1 MRWQLARSIQ
11 YESWFNMQP
20 LIKINDLIK
29 SYKGFQL
36 GPVDLE
42 VDAGTI
48 VGLVGS
54 NGAGKT
60 TLIKSLL
67 GMISPDSGT
76 MSMLGRPI
84 QQIDDIDADLK
95 NKIGVVL
102 DTSAFTQESRVRD
115 VALLGRWVFSDW
127 DARYFQQLMDRFG
140 LAADKKVTDLSRGMG
155 MKLSLAFA
163 LAHHPRLLILDEATA
178 GLDPLARDEVLD
190 MLRDFMAEG
199 ELPGEAAV
207 DSVAQEPRAILLSSH
222 ITSDLEKIA
231 DRIVCIDD
239 GRKVFE
245 ADKETIC
252 NIAGVA
258 RCKSDQVEQV
268 IAVLTDALDDP
279 SSLRVVEGKYSTD
292 LLVPDR
298 FAFAQAFPE
307 IPVEPVS
314 LDDYLALTLKGE
326 QL

>member
-1 MRWQLARSIQ
+1 M
-11 YESWFNMQP
+11 
-20 LIKINDLIK
+20 
-29 SYKGFQL
+29 
-36 GPVDLE
+36 
-42 VDAGTI
+42 
-48 VGLVGS
+48 
-54 NGAGKT
+54 
-60 TLIKSLL
+60 
-67 GMISPDSGT
+67 
-76 MSMLGRPI
+76 
-84 QQIDDIDADLK
+84 
-95 NKIGVVL
+95 
-102 DTSAFTQESRVRD
+102 RD
-115 VALLGRWVFSDW
+115 VALLGRWVFSNW

-163 LAHHPRLLILDEATA
+163 LAHHPQLLILDEATA

-245 ADKETIC
+245 ADKEAIC

>member
-163 LAHHPRLLILDEATA
+163 LAHHPRLLILDEVTA

-245 ADKETIC
+245 ADKDTIC

>member
-1 MRWQLARSIQ
+1 
-11 YESWFNMQP
+11 MQP
-20 LIKINDLIK
+20 LIKINNLIK

-76 MSMLGRPI
+76 MSMLGKPI

-115 VALLGRWVFSDW
+115 VALLGRWVFSNW
-127 DARYFQQLMDRFG
+127 DTRYFQQLMDRFG

-207 DSVAQEPRAILLSSH
+207 VSVAQEPRAILLSSH

-258 RCKSDQVEQV
+258 RCKSDQVERV